1 MHGQANPAR
10 AEAQALPPSALATKI
25 PEFLQ
30 MLGAAEQEASEGE
43 GIANSQMHA
52 GVLGDS

>member
-10 AEAQALPPSALATKI
+10 AEAQARPPSALATKI